1 MDQGL
6 NAERNSRLFLLFIL
20 YKLIV
25 MERKRYCQLSGRCG
39 GCSYVN
45 IDYRDELLTKYIL
58 EEKFLKRFG
67 KVSPIIPSDPYTGYR
82 CKVQA
87 VCRSE
92 GNSLVTGI
100 YRKGSHKLI
109 PVKRCPLEDPRAS
122 EILSSIRTLS
132 RRFGI
137 QGYDEDLDSGLLR
150 HVLIR
155 IGART
160 GEVLVALV
168 VSDENFSS
176 SKDFAAALHQRH
188 PNIKTVVAVR
198 NREKTSMVIPED
210 APEKIL
216 YGKGYIIDEICGL
229 RFRIS
234 AKSFYQVNPYQA
246 ELLYQIAMNMAELRE
261 DDVVIDA
268 YSGTGTISLI
278 AASMNVA
285 KVIGIESNH
294 QAVLDARENAR
305 LNGISNAEF
314 IEADAS
320 KKLKELAAASARCD
334 VLFLDPPRSGATEE
348 FLASAS
354 RLGPSVIVYVSCNPE
369 TLGRDLRYIS
379 RFMKDYRVRGIQPV
393 DMFPGSEHVE
403 TVVLL
408 SRMR

>member
-216 YGKGYIIDEICGL
+216 YGKGYIIDLDGRANCEGEWKKGIVEQSTLLINGWYKVEEDPLRLPIDCTEINVPAEKFKFEHYL
-229 RFRIS
+229 DLS
-234 AKSFYQVNPYQA
+234 KYKQAKKIVIGAYNFCNTDHFSLSDSNHLEELEILDHSFYRIDPTNRMNRTFSLVDCARLRSIIIGSFSFQFFSGEFELSGLPSL
-246 ELLYQIAMNMAELRE
+246 ELLKIGAI
-261 DDVVIDA
+261 DDSSTNFNHCDFVVK
-268 YSGTGTISLI
+268 G
-278 AASMNVA
+278 
-285 KVIGIESNH
+285 K
-294 QAVLDARENAR
+294 
-305 LNGISNAEF
+305 
-314 IEADAS
+314 
-320 KKLKELAAASARCD
+320 
-334 VLFLDPPRSGATEE
+334 
-348 FLASAS
+348 
-354 RLGPSVIVYVSCNPE
+354 
-369 TLGRDLRYIS
+369 
-379 RFMKDYRVRGIQPV
+379 RFVR
-393 DMFPGSEHVE
+393 
-403 TVVLL
+403 
-408 SRMR
+408 